1 MNIHFNE
8 VEVQKL
14 NNNKVIKYVIKVI
27 KHMINFQKIEM
38 KLLILEK
45 EVLIHLEKIDKR
57 IIVLSNMV

>member
-57 IIVLSNMV
+57 IIVLSNMI

>member
-8 VEVQKL
+8 VEVLKL

-27 KHMINFQKIEM
+27 KHTINFQMIEE
-38 KLLILEK
+38 KPLILEK

>member
-27 KHMINFQKIEM
+27 KHMINFQKIEK

>member
-45 EVLIHLEKIDKR
+45 EVLIHLEKRDKR

>member
-27 KHMINFQKIEM
+27 KHMINFQKIEK

-45 EVLIHLEKIDKR
+45 EVLIHIEKIDKR

>member
-14 NNNKVIKYVIKVI
+14 NNNKVIKSVIKVI
-27 KHMINFQKIEM
+27 KHTINFQKIEE
-38 KLLILEK
+38 KPLILEK